1 MSISPFTAAL
11 EKARGGGK
19 KEHDW
24 WYFTILPAIIAIVVV
39 FLLMAIFLTP
49 VAKEN
54 KSRLE
59 EQFRQNR
66 IEAVQEY
73 EAADGKKESIGAGGV
88 RDTATPAPARN
99 PSAH

>member
-19 KEHDW
+19 RSDW
-24 WYFTILPAIIAIVVV
+24 WYFTVLPAIIAIAVV
-39 FLLMAIFLTP
+39 FGLMAFFLTP
-49 VAKEN
+49 VAEEN

-66 IEAVQEY
+66 IQAVQEY
-73 EAADGKKESIGAGGV
+73 EADEQERKKGV
-88 RDTATPAPARN
+88 GIETTGAPAETSVR
-99 PSAH
+99 